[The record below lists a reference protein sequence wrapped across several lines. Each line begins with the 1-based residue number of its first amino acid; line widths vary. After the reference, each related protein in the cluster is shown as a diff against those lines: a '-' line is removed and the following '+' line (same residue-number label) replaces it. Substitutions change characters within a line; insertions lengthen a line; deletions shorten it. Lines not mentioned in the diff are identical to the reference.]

1 LSLFFCT
8 DREQS
13 LLDDMEPII
22 TIINDI
28 IVLSNTIS
36 KFSWSLYTPLIFS
49 LIGTDEEIKYILTT
63 NDNYYYYQKIG
74 YEYIDK
80 ICSILMNYIIR
91 DPHTFVTSNDPY
103 NQSYVNRTMT
113 FIEQLVKISS
123 SKKTEFEACN
133 AIKIISVMLE
143 SLEGKIDFLFEKLVI
158 FLIEQLKVSRTEY
171 YKIKIVGG
179 LSNCFIYNP
188 MITLKILESLN
199 VTANIFEVW
208 IYFLQKIYNMK
219 DIKRFVMGLTSI
231 LSTVNNESSAFI
243 TNNVSNI
250 LSEIIVLLRKLL
262 DLDEKRQIANKL
274 ETNDPD
280 DSEDEVETNHNLI
293 DLYYIEDYDDDE
305 DYEDNSNEILS
316 NVQDSKC
323 GFKYFTDFLNYIY
336 LKDLNLYNQLMSSL
350 NNEQNRIIQMT
361 FSKVKN
367 A

>member
-1 LSLFFCT
+1 
-8 DREQS
+8 
-13 LLDDMEPII
+13 MEPII
-22 TIINDI
+22 TLINDI

-49 LIGTDEEIKYILTT
+49 LTGTEEEIKYILTT

-91 DPHTFVTSNDPY
+91 DPHTFVTSNDQY

-133 AIKIISVMLE
+133 GIKIISVMLE
-143 SLEGKIDFLFEKLVI
+143 SLEGKIDFLYDKLVI
-158 FLIEQLKVSRTEY
+158 FLIEQLKVSRTDY
-171 YKIKIVGG
+171 YKIKIVGA

-188 MITLKILESLN
+188 IITLKILDSLN

-208 IYFLQKIYNMK
+208 IYFLQKIYNMN
-219 DIKRFVMGLTSI
+219 DIKRFMMGLTSI
-231 LSTVNNESSAFI
+231 LSTVYHESSPFI
-243 TNNVSNI
+243 KNNITNI
-250 LSEIIVLLRKLL
+250 LSEIIVLLKKLL
-262 DLDEKRQIANKL
+262 DLDEKRQNTNKL
-274 ETNDPD
+274 REDDPE
-280 DSEDEVETNHNLI
+280 DSEDEVDINYNF
-293 DLYYIEDYDDDE
+293 IEVNYNEDDEDDE

-316 NVQDSKC
+316 TVQDSKC
-323 GFKYFTDFLNYIY
+323 GFKYFSDFLNYIY
-336 LKDLNLYNQLMSSL
+336 QKDLNLYNQLMSSL
-350 NNEQNRIIQMT
+350 NSDQNRIIQMT
-361 FSKVKN
+361 ISKVKN